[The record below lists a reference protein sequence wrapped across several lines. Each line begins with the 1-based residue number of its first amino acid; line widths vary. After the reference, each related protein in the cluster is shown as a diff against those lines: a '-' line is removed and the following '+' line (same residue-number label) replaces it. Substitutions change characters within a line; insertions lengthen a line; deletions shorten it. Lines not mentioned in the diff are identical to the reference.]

1 MDTPGHSDAI
11 LEALSARAI
20 APADRHAQ
28 AEPTTPPAMVA
39 AHEIAELFLRVCDEC
54 GLPPVLLT
62 FEDRQEIAGIIV
74 AQVVDPILSGVAA
87 IGRRCGEESDV
98 VARQMCATVIAVAR
112 GRQ

>member
-11 LEALSARAI
+11 IEALNARAI
-20 APADRHAQ
+20 APSDRHAQ
-28 AEPTTPPAMVA
+28 AEPTAPPAMVA
-39 AHEIAELFLRVCDEC
+39 AHEIADRVFEWTH
-54 GLPPVLLT
+54 LVLSV
-62 FEDRQEIAGIIV
+62 EDRQVLAGIIV

-98 VARQMCATVIAVAR
+98 VARQMCATVIDVAR